1 MKKTIA
7 ILVACIMLIA
17 CVPLT
22 AYADETVTGVVSWD
36 TEQTI
41 QQNETLTVNGTL
53 TVSVTLKNQGTI
65 VINEGGSITFAGAG
79 RLVNEGTVTVRNGG
93 KITFGGTGKEETG
106 ATLYNAKSGM
116 ISFGTSATGTVD
128 KGSEGYNYGE
138 ITNSGA
144 LTVNGKLLH
153 NVTIPGSFSESYEYY
168 ETWNRQPTTVYF
180 DVYYYMYQQGDTDDA
195 YSKVE
200 NFKKYPCESETNVPV
215 PHGEKL
221 FVMIV
226 PRIGADGTGEWVDS
240 SRLQLN
246 AGTNTL
252 DVTTILDTESE
263 NAVRTPE
270 YGAVFTITPS
280 NAMKVDIKSTNY
292 KDIVKIFEVVLPR
305 TEGYYVITDNND
317 VDRVD
322 VEFGKTL
329 SFRVVLAEEYDKS
342 EPYVYVNSIYM
353 EPADYGYFRITG
365 PMESDGFANNGG
377 VQDDL
382 VITVMGV
389 SANERQEQMASLV
402 TFIQEIFSIIEEIF
416 SYFLSIFEGL
426 GSLGA

>member
-17 CVPLT
+17 SVPFT
-22 AYADETVTGVVSWD
+22 AYADT
-36 TEQTI
+36 TI
-41 QQNETLTVNGTL
+41 SANGDAWNDARTINNGETLTVNGTL
-53 TVSVTLKNQGTI
+53 TVSNVLTNNGSI
-65 VINEGGSITFAGAG
+65 VINEGGSIVFSGAAG
-79 RLVNEGTVTVRNGG
+79 RLSNNGTVTVKNKGN
-93 KITFGGTGKEETG
+93 ITFSGVGKEQSD
-106 ATLYNAKSGM
+106 ATLYNAETGM
-116 ISFGTSATGTVD
+116 ISFGTSATGTISDNSV
-128 KGSEGYNYGE
+128 GYNYGDILNSNALE
-138 ITNSGA
+138 I
-144 LTVNGKLLH
+144 NGELWH
-153 NVTIPGSFSESYEYY
+153 NVTLPGDYSVSYDYR
-168 ETWNRQPTTVYF
+168 ETWNRQPTTVNFEVHYF
-180 DVYYYMYQQGDTDDA
+180 MYRQGDTDEA
-195 YSKVE
+195 YADVE
-200 NFKKYPCESETNVPV
+200 NYTACPGETDVLVPD
-215 PHGEKL
+215 GEKL

-226 PRIGADGTGEWVDS
+226 PKIGADGTGEWVDS
-240 SRLQLN
+240 SRLQIN
-246 AGTNTL
+246 AGSSVL

-270 YGAVFTITPS
+270 YGAVFTITPA
-280 NAMKVDIKSTNY
+280 NALDVTVKTKAY

-365 PMESDGFANNGG
+365 PMESDGFATAGG

-389 SANERQEQMASLV
+389 SANERQEQMSSLV

-416 SYFLSIFEGL
+416 SYFLSLFEGL